1 MNAALPA
8 RPAHGVKLFSV
19 KDEGI
24 LFDATGQRL
33 FHLNA
38 AATYIWAHL
47 HDGQE
52 PEAIVHAGAEA
63 LRLPPGTARQF
74 VHDMLKTWRAIGL
87 LQDGRPVHLP
97 DRDEE
102 TLDDSSPAASEADF
116 RVPLLPARQCYRFLD
131 SQFSLGFSSTD
142 LAGLAKPVFRHLAVP
157 TSAVDALM
165 LNVIETSEGIRVIH
179 GGQII
184 GRCASARE
192 VAPLLH
198 GLVGLLAIRRCR
210 YLFAV
215 HGSVLA
221 RSGNVLI
228 LAGRSGCGK
237 TTMAAGLVAAGW
249 KYMSDDTAL
258 LLPQTLECAGVP
270 YALTLKEGAW
280 PLLRRYFPAIDR
292 MPIHVRADGQAVRY
306 LCPPSHDF
314 ATSRP
319 VRWIGFPHHAIGSSS
334 SMRPLE
340 QIEGLCRVLEH
351 CCAIPHLL
359 QARDIEHL
367 VRWSAG
373 IRFFEFAIADLD
385 EAIAQVDLMTGG
397 CDEECAGRLPISDDS
412 RQTAIGCT
420 S

>member
-8 RPAHGVKLFSV
+8 RPAHGVELFPV

-38 AATYIWAHL
+38 AATYIWVQL
-47 HDGQE
+47 HGGQE
-52 PEAIVHAGAEA
+52 LEAIAQAGAEVMC
-63 LRLPPGTARQF
+63 LPPGTARQF

-97 DRDEE
+97 DRDGE
-102 TLDDSSPAASEADF
+102 TLDDNSPAVSEADL
-116 RVPLLPARQCYRFLD
+116 RVQLLPARQCYRFLD

-142 LAGLAKPVFRHLAVP
+142 LAELARPVFRHLAIP
-157 TSAVDALM
+157 TPAIDAL
-165 LNVIETSEGIRVIH
+165 LLDVIETAEGIRVIH
-179 GGQII
+179 GDHVI

-198 GLVGLLAIRRCR
+198 GLVGLLAIRRYR

-221 RSGNVLI
+221 RSGNALI

-249 KYMSDDTAL
+249 TYMSDDTAL
-258 LLPQTLECAGVP
+258 LLPQTLECAAVP
-270 YALTLKEGAW
+270 YALTLKGGAW

-292 MPIHVRADGQAVRY
+292 MPIHLRADGQAVRY
-306 LCPPSHDF
+306 LCPPGHDF
-314 ATSRP
+314 VTPRP

-340 QIEGLCRVLEH
+340 QIEGLCRALEH
-351 CCAIPHLL
+351 CCAVPHLL
-359 QARDIEHL
+359 QAGDIEHL

-385 EAIAQVDLMTGG
+385 EAIAQVDLMTDWD
-397 CDEECAGRLPISDDS
+397 DEDCTGRLPISDDS
-412 RQTAIGCT
+412 RQAAIGCT